1 MRKTVALILCFCM
14 ALMLIPLGGCS
25 KFSQMTAS
33 EILDAFIEA
42 NYPIGYRETSLANS
56 LGAYS
61 TQSDDTVL
69 CLSTIEWADTRLGQ
83 EEDTLYGGE
92 IEVFTDEED
101 AQARFSFMMDFFRDT
116 PGFAEYTYVIE
127 NVVLYVHPMLGA
139 DAAQGY
145 CRALCQLAK
154 CNGPSK
160 TYTPD
165 WDPTR
170 TIDVVDSAALLQ
182 ALQDAGYPV
191 YAFLPFADHNNAGF
205 CTQNGICWT
214 DEHSDAMQMM
224 FCFSSS
230 RVAEVQMQVLQE
242 LEPLDGCHISKHG
255 SVVLV
260 LEDLEEEQIDYYE
273 DAVDDYLAQREI
285 EPYGEESQQDT
296 DDDGYRMVED
306 EVLQVEDISFARPE
320 HSIVI
325 EYYEDDV
332 LTIFPS
338 TSIKNMNA
346 FVTVTCFGHAL
357 NWEQTPDHLLE
368 MMQNQFMPNDM
379 NYNALD
385 FCQVYSELDVPALYF
400 GCVSAN
406 GQAYTIGYCFWYK
419 DNVYYVMALSTSPV
433 AEDMVD
439 YATDILSNIQF
450 N

>member
-33 EILDAFIEA
+33 QILDVFIEA
-42 NYPIGYRETSLANS
+42 NYPIGYRETSPADA

-83 EEDTLYGGE
+83 GEDTLYGGV

-116 PGFAEYTYVIE
+116 PGFANYTYVIE

-154 CNGPSK
+154 CEGPSK
-160 TYTPD
+160 TYAPD

-170 TIDVVDSAALLQ
+170 TTDVVDSAALLQ

-191 YAFLPFADHNNAGF
+191 YPFLPFEDRNNTAF
-205 CTQNGICWT
+205 CTQNGICWA

-230 RVAEVQMQVLQE
+230 RVAEVQMQVLQD
-242 LEPLDGCHISKHG
+242 LDTLDGRHISKHG

-260 LEDLEEEQIDYYE
+260 LDGLEEEQIDYYE
-273 DAVDDYLAQREI
+273 DAVDDYLAEREI
-285 EPYGEESQQDT
+285 EPYEEESQQDT

-320 HSIVI
+320 HSIVR
-325 EYYEDDV
+325 EYYEKDV
-332 LTIFPS
+332 LAIIPS
-338 TSIKNMNA
+338 TSINA
-346 FVTVTCFGHAL
+346 FVSVTHFSHPLSG
-357 NWEQTPDHLLE
+357 NPTPDELYSLLE
-368 MMQNQFMPNDM
+368 NEFMPDDM

-385 FCQVYSELDVPALYF
+385 FCQVYSGLGVPALHF

-406 GQAYTIGYCFWYK
+406 GETHSIGYCFWYK
-419 DNVYYVMALSTSPV
+419 GDVYYVMAMSPNPI
-433 AEDMVD
+433 AEDMVEF
-439 YATDILSNIQF
+439 ATDILPNIQF